1 MWRLYTD
8 DKAAEEDW
16 YIKPNVYVFS
26 TPKNNE
32 LIGSNNILIDG
43 RNILRPETVESLML
57 AYRITGDEQ
66 YREWGWQIFESFNKH
81 CRVSTGGYAGIE
93 DVQKVP
99 AKQVDRMET
108 FWLGET
114 LSKSKVAPGP
124 KRGGRGGFPI
134 GWGLWLTLR
143 IPVSAI

>member
-1 MWRLYTD
+1 MIWPVMRIGTSSQMCMFLLVHTIH
-8 DKAAEEDW
+8 W
-16 YIKPNVYVFS
+16 
-26 TPKNNE
+26 
-32 LIGSNNILIDG
+32 LMGSNNILIDG

-57 AYRITGDEQ
+57 AYRVTGDEQ

-81 CRVSTGGYAGIE
+81 CRVATGGYAGIE

-114 LSKSKVAPGP
+114 LSKSKWPLAP
-124 KRGGRGGFPI
+124 KRGGKGGFSI
-134 GWGLWLTLR
+134 CWG
-143 IPVSAI
+143 

>member
-1 MWRLYTD
+1 
-8 DKAAEEDW
+8 
-16 YIKPNVYVFS
+16 
-26 TPKNNE
+26 
-32 LIGSNNILIDG
+32 
-43 RNILRPETVESLML
+43 ML
-57 AYRITGDEQ
+57 AYRITGDEH

>member
-1 MWRLYTD
+1 MSFLSGHLI
-8 DKAAEEDW
+8 DW
-16 YIKPNVYVFS
+16 
-26 TPKNNE
+26 
-32 LIGSNNILIDG
+32 LIRSNNVLIDG

-57 AYRITGDEQ
+57 AYRVTGDEQ
-66 YREWGWQIFESFNKH
+66 YREWGWQIFEAFNKH

-114 LSKSKVAPGP
+114 LSKFQLELPLGP
-124 KRGGRGGFPI
+124 KRVPI
-134 GWGLWLTLR
+134 CRLVADPENTYICYLMIRIISLWTR
-143 IPVSAI
+143 MSSTPR

>member
-1 MWRLYTD
+1 
-8 DKAAEEDW
+8 
-16 YIKPNVYVFS
+16 
-26 TPKNNE
+26 
-32 LIGSNNILIDG
+32 
-43 RNILRPETVESLML
+43 ML
-57 AYRITGDEQ
+57 AYRVTGDGQ

-114 LSKSKVAPGP
+114 LSKFQCPLAPSEGV
-124 KRGGRGGFPI
+124 PI

-143 IPVSAI
+143 IPVFAI